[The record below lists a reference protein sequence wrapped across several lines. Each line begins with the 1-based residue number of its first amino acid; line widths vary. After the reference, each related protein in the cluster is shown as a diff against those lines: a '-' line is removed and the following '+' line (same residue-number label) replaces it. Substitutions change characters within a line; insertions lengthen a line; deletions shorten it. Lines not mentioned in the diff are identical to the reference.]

1 MNLEG
6 ILFFVARA
14 ARFSLIVCAVY
25 APVRLIALK
34 AKRMDFVPKREM
46 IRLLLVAYLA
56 ALAEIIALRGGPGDT
71 RELHLLPLQTTFRT
85 MKEGLWPF
93 VYNFVGNVVWFV
105 PLGMFAHRKGPLR
118 ATLIGAGFSLSLEA
132 LQWMLRTGVT
142 DVDDVIVNALGALA
156 GAVLAMLIGRMR
168 TGRDK

>member
-34 AKRMDFVPKREM
+34 AKRMDFAPKREI

-105 PLGMFAHRKGPLR
+105 PLGMFLCGKRPVR
-118 ATLIGAGFSLSLEA
+118 AMLIGAAVSLSLEA
-132 LQWMLRTGVT
+132 MQWLLMTGVT
-142 DVDDVIVNALGALA
+142 DVDDMIINALGTLA
-156 GAVLAMLIGRMR
+156 GAVMGRIWNTMHKGDCR
-168 TGRDK
+168 